1 MKNTIIIGIRII
13 ILNNLLNSRI
23 KIAPIN
29 CYSEVKLTIKGP
41 KIKQRIINCDKTLQ
55 CDGSYHEVSTPDEI
69 NINGI
74 FQNITNDYTYDL
86 DKEINNITF
95 IWNYTIKDCHH
106 MFSNLENIENIDF
119 SKFDTSEVTYM
130 GCMFKQSTFTSLDL
144 SFFNTSK
151 VLYTKDMFSGC
162 NQLLSLNLV
171 RFDISNVNH
180 MHNMFYGCSSLVS
193 LNLHSFDFSKIT
205 YMASMFEKINDNLIY
220 CIKETWENFIIS
232 KDSIKLPKSAKL
244 NCTEICNKSDY
255 FYCLEDKCPQE
266 YQFFIPK
273 KKVCVKNC
281 SLDDY
286 YKYEYNNICYSFN
299 FMELIYLD
307 KVDKTDKLMN
317 EELISNYLVYN
328 LKNLSIYNNTEIYG
342 KNINDTTI
350 DKIME
355 NVKSIISHIYPNE
368 IIKEIKDGNDLM
380 VFENNEIIINITSTE
395 NQKLNKNKNISTI
408 IFGYAKIN

>member
-86 DKEINNITF
+86 DKEINSITF

-162 NQLLSLNLV
+162 NQLVSLNLV
-171 RFDISNVNH
+171 SFDTSNVND
-180 MHNMFYGCSSLVS
+180 MHNMFNGCSRLVSLNLNNFKTSKATSMHHMFYGCSSLVS

-220 CIKETWENFIIS
+220 CK
-232 KDSIKLPKSAKL
+232 
-244 NCTEICNKSDY
+244 
-255 FYCLEDKCPQE
+255 
-266 YQFFIPK
+266 
-273 KKVCVKNC
+273 
-281 SLDDY
+281 
-286 YKYEYNNICYSFN
+286 
-299 FMELIYLD
+299 
-307 KVDKTDKLMN
+307 
-317 EELISNYLVYN
+317 
-328 LKNLSIYNNTEIYG
+328 
-342 KNINDTTI
+342 
-350 DKIME
+350 
-355 NVKSIISHIYPNE
+355 
-368 IIKEIKDGNDLM
+368 
-380 VFENNEIIINITSTE
+380 
-395 NQKLNKNKNISTI
+395 
-408 IFGYAKIN
+408 